1 MTRVQNFVLWLFVIN
16 LGIAF
21 GAGLYEAHVVV
32 PEWAGMP
39 RESWPNTGIRFWAY
53 VTTVPL
59 TLLTLASLF
68 LASRSIG
75 PDRSWWLGAALIIV
89 IERIAT
95 FAYFIPTMAR
105 LQRGTGMADAQALA
119 TLSQWMWLNN
129 GRHLLTL
136 AGWLLAMRAL
146 TLRRG
151 L

>member
-1 MTRVQNFVLWLFVIN
+1 
-16 LGIAF
+16 
-21 GAGLYEAHVVV
+21 
-32 PEWAGMP
+32 
-39 RESWPNTGIRFWAY
+39 
-53 VTTVPL
+53 
-59 TLLTLASLF
+59 
-68 LASRSIG
+68 
-75 PDRSWWLGAALIIV
+75 
-89 IERIAT
+89 
-95 FAYFIPTMAR
+95 MAR